1 MSSLRKKSAIE
12 VRLEEGDEYGL
23 AKLFTKHQARLWR
36 MIEFRMDRRLVGRVD
51 ADDILQEGY
60 LAARQRISHFKD
72 TDMSPFIWFRTILAQ
87 TLIDV
92 TRRHLGAQMR
102 SVEREFS
109 MNQQDAGQTTSLCLA
124 DRLAGSDTSPSQV
137 AVRNETVQHIEKA
150 IAQMDPIDQEVLA
163 LRHFED
169 LTNLEVAESLGIQ
182 QKAASIRYM
191 RALKR
196 LKEVL
201 ASTQGF
207 TEEFR
212 GNSS

>member
-1 MSSLRKKSAIE
+1 MEL
-12 VRLEEGDEYGL
+12 RLEQGDEYGL

-36 MIEFRMDRRLVGRVD
+36 MIEFRMDCRLIGRVD

-60 LAARQRISHFKD
+60 LAARQRIEHFKD
-72 TDMSPFIWFRTILAQ
+72 TEMSPFIWLRTILTR

-92 TRRHLGAQMR
+92 TRRHLDAQMR
-102 SVEREFS
+102 SVDREFS
-109 MNQQDAGQTTSLCLA
+109 MNQQDAGQTTSLCIA

-137 AVRNETVQHIEKA
+137 AVRQETVKRIEQD
-150 IAQMDPIDQEVLA
+150 IGQMEDIDQEVLA

-169 LTNLEVAESLGIQ
+169 LTNQEVAESLGIQ

-196 LKEVL
+196 LKEIL

-212 GNSS
+212 GNSG